1 MISHGNDAQHGTFL
15 NGGFFF
21 LSFFKTV
28 LFHFPSYFPKMS
40 KIYLLKYYTVKNT
53 ILSLN
58 VDKKTNTAILFT
70 LLYSTKS
77 TLTQIKAELGHS
89 REILSSI
96 YS

>member
-1 MISHGNDAQHGTFL
+1 M
-15 NGGFFF
+15 
-21 LSFFKTV
+21 
-28 LFHFPSYFPKMS
+28 
-40 KIYLLKYYTVKNT
+40 KNT

-96 YS
+96 YSWLLNIEIVILLNIEMGILLNNWNSHFKRPLELPLFLDN